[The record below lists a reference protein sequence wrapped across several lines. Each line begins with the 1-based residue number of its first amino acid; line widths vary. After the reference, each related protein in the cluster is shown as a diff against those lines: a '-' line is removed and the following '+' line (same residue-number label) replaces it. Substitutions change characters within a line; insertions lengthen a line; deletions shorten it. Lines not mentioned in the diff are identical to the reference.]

1 MLKEMHE
8 HLLKELEQNKQV
20 NTIFLILGI
29 VFNLMMLAINSAAQS
44 SKDNSFIIIFFVLG
58 IIVSSIAIIIL
69 YKNMQTRNKITNGL
83 YMMYENNNVS
93 KYYDKS
99 IMKNENTNS
108 KLEIAVIIVTCVTSI
123 IIPILL
129 KIVYKNEI

>member
-83 YMMYENNNVS
+83 YMMYEDNNVS

>member
-8 HLLKELEQNKQV
+8 HLLKELAQNKQV

-29 VFNLMMLAINSAAQS
+29 AFNLMMLAINSAAQS
-44 SKDNSFIIIFFVLG
+44 SKDNSFIIIFFILG
-58 IIVSSIAIIIL
+58 IIVSVIAITIL

-83 YMMYENNNVS
+83 YMMYEDNNVS
-93 KYYDKS
+93 KYFDKS
-99 IMKNENTNS
+99 IMKNENLNS
-108 KLEIAVIIVTCVTSI
+108 KLEIAVIIVTCITSI

>member
-8 HLLKELEQNKQV
+8 HLLKELAQNKQV

-29 VFNLMMLAINSAAQS
+29 AFNLMMLAINSAAQS
-44 SKDNSFIIIFFVLG
+44 SKDNSFIIIFFILG
-58 IIVSSIAIIIL
+58 IIVSVIAITIL

-83 YMMYENNNVS
+83 YMMYEDNNVS
-93 KYYDKS
+93 QYFDKS
-99 IMKNENTNS
+99 IMKNENLNS
-108 KLEIAVIIVTCVTSI
+108 KLEIAAIIVTCITSI